1 MKYLASL
8 AILPS
13 LLFLG
18 LACGSNVISAEASG
32 TTTGG
37 GAAPATT
44 AGTGAGVASS
54 GSGGATTASAASAGG
69 IGAGATSTSASGT
82 GGGMVSSPPLL
93 MVTVTSPSGVSY
105 RIDNTEVTQASYS
118 LFLASHPQPDPSSS
132 ACSWKTTFEPGKEP
146 SQTLGVDGRCA
157 KKQATFFDP
166 PTKGSDPVVC
176 VDWCDAQAYC
186 AWAGK
191 RLCGA
196 IGGGPATTYGDP
208 NESQWYNAC
217 SNGGT

>member
-1 MKYLASL
+1 
-8 AILPS
+8 
-13 LLFLG
+13 
-18 LACGSNVISAEASG
+18 
-32 TTTGG
+32 
-37 GAAPATT
+37 
-44 AGTGAGVASS
+44 
-54 GSGGATTASAASAGG
+54 
-69 IGAGATSTSASGT
+69 
-82 GGGMVSSPPLL
+82 
-93 MVTVTSPSGVSY
+93 
-105 RIDNTEVTQASYS
+105 
-118 LFLASHPQPDPSSS
+118 
-132 ACSWKTTFEPGKEP
+132 WKTTFEPGKEP

-217 SNGGT
+217 SNGGTTSFPYGNDYVAGDCNGGATVAAVGTTPGCQGLTSPYFGIFDMSGNVKEWEDHCMPRGLAPD